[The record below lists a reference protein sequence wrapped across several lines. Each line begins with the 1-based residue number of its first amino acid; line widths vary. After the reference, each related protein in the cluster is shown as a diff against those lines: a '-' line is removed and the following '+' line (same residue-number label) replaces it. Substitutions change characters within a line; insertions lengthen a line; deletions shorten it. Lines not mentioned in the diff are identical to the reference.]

1 VRGGSGEYATRILI
15 AGVGYRN
22 LRDMS
27 LGPVLMDRLGQE
39 SWPDSVEIEDLS
51 YGPAAVMHSLDE
63 RSPYDR
69 IIFIGEVHRN
79 RQPGGVYC

>member
-1 VRGGSGEYATRILI
+1 VRGGSGECATRILI

-51 YGPAAVMHSLDE
+51 
-63 RSPYDR
+63 
-69 IIFIGEVHRN
+69 
-79 RQPGGVYC
+79 